1 MPQLTLSAAV
11 QLVLLLSA
19 FPAQY
24 LIHKWIGHTE
34 EQRLHA
40 SAQLIRVWKNWSS
53 SYLSVSVWKEWSR
66 QQLSTILSV
75 LGLDTDEEGNEV
87 TIETMMLDN
96 DQGFFGASKAVR
108 SPRPP
113 YVFLRVGEVVMER
126 KGHRIGV
133 VVSWDTEMK
142 APAEWKER
150 MNNRMQGATSEKTPH
165 YKVLFAGPLPNH
177 ILVAYMPQTQLKRI
191 TGKKPNIASL
201 DKYFTHFDG
210 DRFLPLP
217 WLKEIFPED
226 DLADDGTR

>member
-24 LIHKWIGHTE
+24 LIHKWIGNTE
-34 EQRLHA
+34 DQRLHA
-40 SAQLIRVWKNWSS
+40 SAQLIRVWQDWSS
-53 SYLSVSVWKEWSR
+53 SYLSVSAWKEWTR
-66 QQLSTILSV
+66 QQLSKIMSV
-75 LGLDTDEEGNEV
+75 LGLDTDEEGDEV
-87 TIETMMLDN
+87 PIETMMLEN

-113 YVFLRVGEVVMER
+113 YVFFRVGEVVMER
-126 KGHRIGV
+126 KSHRAGV

-150 MNNRMQGATSEKTPH
+150 MYNRMQGVTAEKTPH
-165 YKVLFAGPLPNH
+165 YKVLFAGPSPNH
-177 ILVAYMPQTQLKRI
+177 IMVAYMPQTQLKRV
-191 TGKKPNIASL
+191 TGTKPNIGTL

-217 WLKEIFPED
+217 WLKEIYPED
-226 DLADDGTR
+226 DIVDA